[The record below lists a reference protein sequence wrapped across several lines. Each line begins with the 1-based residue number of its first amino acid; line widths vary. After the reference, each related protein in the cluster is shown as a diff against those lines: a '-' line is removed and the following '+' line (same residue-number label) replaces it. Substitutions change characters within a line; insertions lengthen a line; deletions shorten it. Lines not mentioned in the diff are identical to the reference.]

1 MNLLILLI
9 AVWDYSY
16 RFTTDFIYDNNVFSY
31 SDQYIDEFV
40 NSVRPYRFPF
50 ETYDDLIVGSNLQL
64 YLRNK
69 FFDQKTTTFDIK
81 VKPNHY
87 VSNNQKNY
95 LSLTFGLRQSFG
107 KSALKL
113 SFQTIPDYLIRYYRN
128 PQAQSTEY
136 IGCEVS
142 YHSLAGK
149 LSVKPK
155 PSIHLELR
163 YKHGWD
169 DYISVFDLYDAS
181 YHNINIGSQIGIN
194 EKIALW
200 FGYGYKSLKSD
211 SASIATGLEP
221 TPDGSYS
228 QHILSSEIKLEVN
241 TLVPTRIKLGYT
253 YGFKNFATEFTA
265 DSMHFGRQDHTHKLS
280 TVVDLKMFVGMY
292 LRLSFLRQWRNATS
306 GISPVD
312 IDRIKDYTKY
322 KIGAGLTFYH

>member
-31 SDQYIDEFV
+31 SDQYIDDFV

-81 VKPNHY
+81 VAPKYY

-95 LSLTFGLRQSFG
+95 LSLSFGLRQSFG

-113 SFQTIPDYLIRYYRN
+113 SFQTIPNYLIRYYKD
-128 PQAQSTEY
+128 PQVQNTEY

-155 PSIHLELR
+155 PSIRLELR
-163 YKHGWD
+163 YKRGWD

-181 YHNINIGSQIGIN
+181 YHSINLGSQIGIN
-194 EKIALW
+194 ERLALW
-200 FGYGYKSLKSD
+200 IGYGYKSLKND

-221 TPDGSYS
+221 TPDGSYN

-241 TLVPTRIKLGYT
+241 TLVPTRIKLDYT
-253 YGFKNFATEFTA
+253 YGFKNFVTEFTA
-265 DSMHFGRQDHTHKLS
+265 DSIHFGRQDHTHKLS
-280 TVVDLKMFVGMY
+280 TGADLKMFIGMY
-292 LRLSFLRQWRNATS
+292 LRLSLLWQWRNATS

>member
-31 SDQYIDEFV
+31 SDQYIDDFV
-40 NSVRPYRFPF
+40 NSVRAYRFPF

-69 FFDQKTTTFDIK
+69 FFDQKTTTLDAN
-81 VKPNHY
+81 VKTSHY
-87 VSNNQKNY
+87 MLNNQKNY
-95 LSLTFGLRQSFG
+95 LRLSFGLRQSFG
-107 KSALKL
+107 KCAIKISY
-113 SFQTIPDYLIRYYRN
+113 QIVPNYLIRYYKN
-128 PQAQSTEY
+128 PQAQNTDY
-136 IGCEVS
+136 IGCEVK

-155 PSIHLELR
+155 PSIRLELR
-163 YKHGWD
+163 YKRGWD
-169 DYISVFDLYDAS
+169 NYISVFDLYDAS
-181 YHNINIGSQIGIN
+181 YHNINLGSQISVN
-194 EKIALW
+194 ERVAFW
-200 FGYGYKSLKSD
+200 FGYGYKSLQND

-241 TLVPTRIKLGYT
+241 TLAPTRIKLGYT
-253 YGFKNFATEFTA
+253 YGFKNFVTEFTA
-265 DSMHFGRQDHTHKLS
+265 DSMHFGRQDLTHKLL
-280 TVVDLKMFVGMY
+280 TVADLKMFIGMY
-292 LRLSFLRQWRNATS
+292 LRLSFLWQWRNATS
-306 GISPVD
+306 GISSVD